1 MNKIALR
8 VYTEKTNKKKKTN
21 SFPINI
27 PLIHKRV
34 LVFDTETSSDEF
46 QNLKFGS
53 FLIVDDGIEEL
64 RALFYHPD
72 NISKK
77 EEKILVKYSKE
88 NNIILFTIKEFIE
101 KILYPELLKAKTLCV
116 GFNLPFDLSRLAFHF
131 GAGRFSHKGWFS
143 LQLSEDKFLPR
154 IKIKHIDSTMSFI
167 QFSKTRINNFKGYFL
182 DLKTPS
188 SIFSD
193 NKHINLRKAGEFFGC
208 KCIKTEAE
216 THGKITPD
224 YIKYNLNDV
233 QATYEI
239 YLKILEHYNMYGI
252 KIPITNIYSSASLG
266 KHALRQMGIHP
277 LSHVNTNINAKL
289 KGKLMS
295 AYFGG
300 RCEVK
305 IRKTPIEVSVLDFL
319 SMYPSLTI
327 IMGLWDFIIAKD
339 IKEEDVTNK
348 IIELLKNIKIE
359 DLIKKELWKEFNV
372 LVELKPN
379 KDVLPVRSDYLKDS
393 SIYNVGVN
401 YIEYKDSIYYA
412 LPDVISS
419 VLLTGKIPEIKKAI
433 KFIPLNKQDTLNKTP
448 ILGIDI
454 DPSKDNF
461 IKILIEKRQE
471 IKQKRDEYQKESE
484 KYKRYDGIQRA
495 LKILANSVTYGI
507 FIEIRLSDEENDLTV
522 YSREEFFTK
531 QKLEEE
537 GKFFN
542 PLIAV
547 MQVSGARLLLA
558 MAEKYLENLNSTH
571 AYMDTDGFYVPSTFD
586 KKIRDLFK
594 PLNPYDF
601 DSDFFKIEKENIFFY
616 GISSKRYVLY
626 KLNNKKIEIIEYKL
640 HGLGHLLNPY
650 KKEVEW
656 QKQIWHDILDLH
668 YKNITQQDIIN
679 KYSNLY
685 AISKLTV
692 STPFMFKRFK
702 IYNEG
707 KPLNKQIKPF
717 NFILIGQSN
726 NKEIKPIT
734 AFSKD
739 TQSVVHKSF
748 IDYNSGKILNGIK
761 YWKSLSDII
770 FEYIDHPESKFKNG
784 NETGNMGRRLIS
796 DGEIVYI
803 GKETKNIEEQPL
815 ELRNPNEYK
824 NIEKIK
830 ERILKM
836 TPAEARKL
844 GIKHRSTLKRIKDR
858 IKEGNVN
865 WNTKN
870 VRKLI

>member
-784 NETGNMGRRLIS
+784 NETGNMSRRLIS
-796 DGEIVYI
+796 NGEIVYI